1 MAVYGAPR
9 FLNAGEAALVVEIGD
24 SIAAEISER
33 VAMLE
38 SALGAAAIAGVGET
52 VPTYRSL
59 LVNYDPAVID
69 TEGLIVRLRA
79 LWPPTGSL
87 AAPRHWIVPVAYGGS
102 FGEDLDEFA
111 RRKAMMPEAV
121 VERHLAGHY
130 RVYMVGFMPGFTYL
144 GGLDP
149 ELALTRR
156 DVPRTLTPAGSIS
169 IGGIQTAISSIAAPS
184 GWHLLGRTPVRA
196 FDKRRDPPFLFNT
209 GDLISFERIDAA
221 TWRELAEA
229 AAAGEPVARPV
240 PPS

>member
-1 MAVYGAPR
+1 MAVYGEPR
-9 FLNAGEAALVVEIGD
+9 FLNAGEAALVVEVGD

-33 VAMLE
+33 VAMLD
-38 SALGAAAIAGVGET
+38 SVLATAAIPGVGET

-59 LVNYDPAVID
+59 LVNYDPAVIA
-69 TEGLIVRLRA
+69 TEALIARLRA
-79 LWPPTGSL
+79 LWPPTASL
-87 AAPRHWIVPVAYGGS
+87 AAPRHWIVPAAYGGS

-111 RRKAMMPEAV
+111 RRKAMTPEAV
-121 VERHLAGHY
+121 VERHLAGLY

-149 ELALTRR
+149 ELALAQR

-209 GDLISFERIDAA
+209 GDLIRFERIDGA

-229 AAAGEPVARPV
+229 AAAGKPVERPA

>member
-1 MAVYGAPR
+1 MAAYDVPR

-24 SIAAEISER
+24 SIAAELSER
-33 VAMLE
+33 VAMLDA
-38 SALGAAAIAGVGET
+38 ALAAAAIPGVGET

-69 TEGLIVRLRA
+69 TGGLIARLRA
-79 LWPPTGSL
+79 LWPSAGRL

-111 RRKAMMPEAV
+111 RRKAMTSEAV
-121 VERHLAGHY
+121 VERHLAGRY

-149 ELALTRR
+149 ELALPRR

-196 FDKRRDPPFLFNT
+196 FDKRRNPPFLFNT

-221 TWRELAEA
+221 AWRELAEA
-229 AAAGEPVARPV
+229 AAAGEPVARPAT
-240 PPS
+240 PP